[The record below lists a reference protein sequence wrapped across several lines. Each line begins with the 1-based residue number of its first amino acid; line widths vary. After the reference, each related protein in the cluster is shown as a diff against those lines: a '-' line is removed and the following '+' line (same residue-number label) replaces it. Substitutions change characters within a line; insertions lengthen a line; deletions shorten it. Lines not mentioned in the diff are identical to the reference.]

1 MNSFLLSFS
10 DIFGII
16 DHASTYARL
25 GGSEDGGVGET
36 QVVVSYAV
44 VLRSRRFLFV
54 VVYVRK
60 Q

>member
-1 MNSFLLSFS
+1 MLRR
-10 DIFGII
+10 D
-16 DHASTYARL
+16 ARL

-36 QVVVSYAV
+36 QVVVSYEV

>member
-1 MNSFLLSFS
+1 VNYFSLSFS

-25 GGSEDGGVGET
+25 GGSEDVVVGET
-36 QVVVSYAV
+36 QVVV
-44 VLRSRRFLFV
+44 LLLLLLLLFV
-54 VVYVRK
+54 VVYVVYVRK